1 MKSKKKIMTE
11 EDYYEKWIMN
21 EMLASRQN
29 LTEAE
34 LILYHETEDDLDD
47 YRILNS
53 VEEVCYPHIVV

>member
-1 MKSKKKIMTE
+1 MKLKKKPMTE
-11 EDYYEKWIMN
+11 EEYYEKWIMN

-34 LILYHETEDDLDD
+34 LNLYHETEDELDD

-53 VEEVCYPHIVV
+53 VEEECYPHIV

>member
-1 MKSKKKIMTE
+1 MTPKKKPMTE
-11 EDYYEKWIMN
+11 EEYYEKWIMN

-34 LILYHETEDDLDD
+34 LILYHETEDELDD

-53 VEEVCYPHIVV
+53 VEEECHPRIV